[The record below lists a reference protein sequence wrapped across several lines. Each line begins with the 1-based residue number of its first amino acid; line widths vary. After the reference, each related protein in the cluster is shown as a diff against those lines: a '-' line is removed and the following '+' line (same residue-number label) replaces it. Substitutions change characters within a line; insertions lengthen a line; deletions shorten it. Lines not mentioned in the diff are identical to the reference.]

1 MNIHDAMRTRTG
13 WLAAVLLA
21 VLLAAPA
28 GAAEKNKKAPAQAAA
43 KDKNVPAAPAGDT
56 AGFAALDINSD
67 GFLSID
73 EFLKMQPGTNGA
85 PAVSSIPLTEQ
96 PKMRREFA
104 GMDKDRDQKVSEL
117 EYSEATAPKIKH
129 EPPKQEHKKGNI
141 RKLAN
146 KARRLLPKTAK

>member
-1 MNIHDAMRTRTG
+1 MTHERSPRSRGRRALLG
-13 WLAAVLLA
+13 AAAAVPLLPSA
-21 VLLAAPA
+21 LVAEAPVAPA
-28 GAAEKNKKAPAQAAA
+28 G
-43 KDKNVPAAPAGDT
+43 NV

-67 GFLSID
+67 GHLSVD

-85 PAVSSIPLTEQ
+85 TAVSSIPLAEQ

-104 GMDKDRDQKVSEL
+104 SMDKDRDQKVSEL

>member
-1 MNIHDAMRTRTG
+1 MNVHDALRTRIG
-13 WLAAVLLA
+13 WLAVVLLA
-21 VLLAAPA
+21 VLLATPA
-28 GAAEKNKKAPAQAAA
+28 GAADKNKKD
-43 KDKNVPAAPAGDT
+43 KDAPAAPAGDT

-104 GMDKDRDQKVSEL
+104 SMDKDRDQKVSEL